1 MHTPEVT
8 ATLLEGLAW
17 NSDGLL
23 PVVIQDANTNAVL
36 TLAHANREAL
46 RETLRTQATVLYSRS
61 RKALWRKGETSGNT
75 QRVLEV
81 RYDCDGDALLYRV
94 IPNGPACHTGETTCF
109 YRSLSAAGGA
119 APAPS
124 IASALTHLEAVIEAR
139 RTASPET
146 SYVATLFARG
156 LDRCAQKVGEEAV
169 EVVIAAKNEPDEPLV
184 GEVADLFF
192 HTLVLLAQRGIRL
205 DRVGAELLQRAGR

>member
-1 MHTPEVT
+1 MHTPEST
-8 ATLLEGLAW
+8 DAQLEALAW
-17 NSDGLL
+17 NAAGLL
-23 PVVIQDANTNAVL
+23 PVIIQDARTNTVL

-46 RETLRTQATVLYSRS
+46 RETLRTRASVLYSRS

-75 QRVLEV
+75 QRVIEV

-94 IPNGPACHTGETTCF
+94 EPAGPACHTGETTCF
-109 YRSLSAAGGA
+109 YRSLSEPGGA
-119 APAPS
+119 AGA
-124 IASALTHLEAVIEAR
+124 ASLAAALAHLEGVIEAR
-139 RTASPET
+139 RSAGPQT

-169 EVVIAAKNEPDEPLV
+169 EVVIAAKNEAEEPLV

-192 HTLVLLAQRGIRL
+192 HTLVLLAQRGIAL
-205 DRVGAELLQRAGR
+205 DRVGAELLQRAAR